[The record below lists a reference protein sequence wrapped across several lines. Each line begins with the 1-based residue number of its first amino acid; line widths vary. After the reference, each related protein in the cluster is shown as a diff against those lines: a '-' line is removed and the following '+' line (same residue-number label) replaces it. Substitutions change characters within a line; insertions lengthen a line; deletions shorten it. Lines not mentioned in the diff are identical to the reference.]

1 MIEYKINIMSALAD
15 KGYTTYKIRKEKI
28 FSEATLTKFRNNDTS
43 ITIDNIN
50 RLCCLLGMPVS
61 KIIKYVST
69 DSDKEFKQKHQPKT
83 KL

>member
-1 MIEYKINIMSALAD
+1 MIEYKLDIIKALSE
-15 KGYTTYKIRKEKI
+15 KGYTTYQIRQQKI

-50 RLCCLLGMPVS
+50 RLCSLLDMPVS

-69 DSDKEFKQKHQPKT
+69 DTDKEFKQQHQPKI

>member
-1 MIEYKINIMSALAD
+1 MIEYKIDIMSALAE
-15 KGYTTYKIRKEKI
+15 KGYTTYKIRQEKI
-28 FSEATLTKFRNNDTS
+28 FSEATLQKFRNNDTS

-50 RLCCLLGMPVS
+50 RLCCLLDMPVS

-69 DSDKEFKQKHQPKT
+69 DSDKEFKKQHQPKT